1 MIDFLLAVPLIKP
14 FARSDHDYISI
25 TLNLDNIQRGPGYWH
40 FNSDLI
46 ADQAFVMEIEEFW
59 SGWKNKFKEFM
70 DPLAWWEKAK
80 QQFKTIAIRHAK
92 LRGKLQRHKKTQLT
106 RKLEKLQMKSTSGVT
121 SDIEQYLLAKE
132 EMKQLELKELEAIK
146 IRAKAQYHEEGEA
159 STRYFYSLE
168 KARRA
173 DQTIRILTKENL
185 DTVSN
190 TQGLLKETHNFYKAL
205 FSATPCDDAARREF
219 LSDNIPKLSDNDRK
233 SCEGAIT
240 EQEISKARKDME
252 SNKSPGIDG
261 LTANFY
267 KRFWPLISDKLTCV
281 FNYAFQTGHLSI
293 SQRRGVISL
302 LFKKRRQNSA

>member
-1 MIDFLLAVPLIKP
+1 MIKP
-14 FARSDHDYISI
+14 FAQSDHDYISI

-80 QQFKTIAIRHAK
+80 HQFKTIAIRHAK

-190 TQGLLKETHNFYKAL
+190 TQDLLNET
-205 FSATPCDDAARREF
+205 
-219 LSDNIPKLSDNDRK
+219 
-233 SCEGAIT
+233 
-240 EQEISKARKDME
+240 Q
-252 SNKSPGIDG
+252 
-261 LTANFY
+261 
-267 KRFWPLISDKLTCV
+267 
-281 FNYAFQTGHLSI
+281 
-293 SQRRGVISL
+293 L
-302 LFKKRRQNSA
+302 LQDTIFCYTV